1 MEVQAAGVV
10 AAEVTRLKEHP
21 STHLQHPRKAPISKI
36 QVVRLGRSEEHT
48 SELQSPMYLVCRL
61 LLEKKKTNKPYQ
73 LTAWSLSRA
82 SHPPPSPSQAQ
93 EQPPSIFPLIRTSSF
108 LSLVI
113 PPLIRMAFCAR
124 RS

>member
-61 LLEKKKTNKPYQ
+61 LLEKKKTNRPCPLISEEHTSELQSPEYHICRILLAHQKQNGLDPHKIDSFHM
-73 LTAWSLSRA
+73 LPIATDNTSSLS
-82 SHPPPSPSQAQ
+82 S
-93 EQPPSIFPLIRTSSF
+93 
-108 LSLVI
+108 
-113 PPLIRMAFCAR
+113 
-124 RS
+124 